1 VTFQTTVG
9 TANSLL
15 NTVFMNFE
23 NSGVSKIRTTQYSIP
38 EELVDYID
46 LIDPTIFLGKA
57 TAAVPISTRKAKASA
72 PPKRSVDAS
81 CSTSIT
87 PACLKE
93 LYNTV
98 GYTPD
103 PQSGSTIGYGS
114 FLNQSSIYSDLLL
127 FEQTFDIP
135 HQNFTTILIAGATN
149 DQNTVTTQFGE
160 ADLDVS

>member
-1 VTFQTTVG
+1 MRKLPRYNDRLLTPVLNSAGIKEVSTDGAYVTFQTTVG

-127 FEQTFDIP
+127 FEQTFP
-135 HQNFTTILIAGATN
+135 TKT
-149 DQNTVTTQFGE
+149 
-160 ADLDVS
+160 